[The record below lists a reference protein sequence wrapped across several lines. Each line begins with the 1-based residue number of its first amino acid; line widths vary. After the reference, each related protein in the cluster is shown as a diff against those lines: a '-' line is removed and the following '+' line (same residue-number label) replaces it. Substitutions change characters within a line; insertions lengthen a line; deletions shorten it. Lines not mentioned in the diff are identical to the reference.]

1 MIAQTEEDLENADT
15 ITLREVAKRYNCR
28 ESNVFSLQICM
39 AVAYSNIRHA
49 ILYIRLMCIVIN
61 CAINFLKL

>member
-39 AVAYSNIRHA
+39 AVAYSNIRRA
-49 ILYIRLMCIVIN
+49 IL
-61 CAINFLKL
+61 

>member
-39 AVAYSNIRHA
+39 AVAYSNNLLDM
-49 ILYIRLMCIVIN
+49 LYYKTDVHSN
-61 CAINFLKL
+61 

>member
-1 MIAQTEEDLENADT
+1 MQCIMIAQTEEDLHADT

-49 ILYIRLMCIVIN
+49 IL
-61 CAINFLKL
+61 

>member
-28 ESNVFSLQICM
+28 ESDVFSLQINVNLHGC
-39 AVAYSNIRHA
+39 SLI
-49 ILYIRLMCIVIN
+49 
-61 CAINFLKL
+61 

>member
-28 ESNVFSLQICM
+28 ESNVFTLLINVNLHGCSL
-39 AVAYSNIRHA
+39 
-49 ILYIRLMCIVIN
+49 
-61 CAINFLKL
+61 